1 MSGDNMRKMQQL
13 ALQLDQMPF
22 ERLSSAL
29 RALAIYEEETDR
41 WIADWQ
47 AEAEDRGDDFDEDD
61 AYGTAYDAFCN
72 ILRRGVLKMC
82 GALVKDMYLAM
93 DVLCDDWVQVT
104 TFMQDNAKRELVVE
118 TMCRI

>member
-47 AEAEDRGDDFDEDD
+47 AEAEDRGDDFDEDN
-61 AYGTAYDAFCN
+61 AYGIAYDAFCDS
-72 ILRRGVLKMC
+72 LRREVLKEC
-82 GALVKDMYLAM
+82 GALEKEMYLAM